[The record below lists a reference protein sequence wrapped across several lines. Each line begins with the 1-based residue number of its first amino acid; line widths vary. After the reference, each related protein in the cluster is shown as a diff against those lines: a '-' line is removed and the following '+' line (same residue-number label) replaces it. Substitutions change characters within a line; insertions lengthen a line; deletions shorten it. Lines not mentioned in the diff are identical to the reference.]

1 MSLSPTASDS
11 VPAAAQP
18 RFGQWKLPAFWH
30 PFRMIKRLMP
40 RRLFGRSL
48 IIIVAPMI
56 ILQGVV
62 TAVFFDR
69 HYRIVTA
76 IMTRGVANDVG
87 YMVMLE
93 NRLPQG
99 PERDR
104 ERIVAAR
111 TFGYPAEFLPGQRLT
126 KVVSNPATVLDR
138 QLAYI
143 FSSEMPASATFDAQS
158 LRDYVELRVQLKDG
172 VLRLLVPRERVT
184 ASNADIFV
192 LWMIGSSLV
201 LITIATLFLRNQVKP
216 IERLAH
222 AAESFGK
229 GQSFT
234 GFKPHGALEI
244 RRAATAFMEMRERI
258 ERFVQQRTEM
268 LAGISHDIK
277 TPLTRMR
284 LQLAMMRRDADVI
297 AMEGDIGEME
307 RMLNEYL
314 DFARGSGGET
324 ASETDLAVLA
334 AEAVADSG
342 RAADARHRILLT
354 NLEPVTLSVRR
365 NALRRCLT
373 NLLDNALKYG
383 KIVHVKLRRRGN
395 RIELAV
401 EDDGPGIEEARR
413 EEAFRPFHRLDEGR
427 NLQTGGV
434 GLGLAVARDIARSHG
449 GDVRLERSSLGGL
462 RAVISLPV

>member
-1 MSLSPTASDS
+1 MSLSQTASAS
-11 VPAAAQP
+11 ATRAGL
-18 RFGQWKLPAFWH
+18 RFSGRPIRVLLH
-30 PFRMIKRLMP
+30 PFRIVKHIMP

-48 IIIVAPMI
+48 IIIVTPII

-76 IMTRGVANDVG
+76 TMTRGVANDLG

-93 NRLPQG
+93 NRLPPG
-99 PERDR
+99 PQRDGERQ
-104 ERIVAAR
+104 VAALR
-111 TFGYPAEFLPGQRLT
+111 FGYPAEFMPGAHLT
-126 KVVSNPATVLDR
+126 RVVSTPATVLDR

-143 FSSEMPASATFDAQS
+143 LSSEFPAPATFDTES
-158 LRDYVELRVQLKDG
+158 FRNYVDVRVQLKDG

-184 ASNADIFV
+184 ASNADIFI
-192 LWMIGSSLV
+192 LWMIGSSMV
-201 LITIATLFLRNQVKP
+201 LIAIAGLFLRNQVKP
-216 IERLAH
+216 IERLAQ
-222 AAESFGK
+222 AAETFGK
-229 GQSFT
+229 GQTFT
-234 GFKPHGALEI
+234 GFKPHGAQEI
-244 RRAATAFMEMRERI
+244 RRAAVAFMEMRERI

-284 LQLAMMRRDADVI
+284 LQLAMMKRDADVI

-314 DFARGSGGET
+314 DFARGGAGEN
-324 ASETDLAVLA
+324 AADTDLAVLA
-334 AEAVADSG
+334 AEAVADAG
-342 RAADARHRILLT
+342 RTANAKRRIVCSTPDALHLT
-354 NLEPVTLSVRR
+354 VKR
-365 NALRRCLT
+365 NALKRCLG
-373 NLLDNALKYG
+373 NLLENGVKYG
-383 KIVHVKLRRRGN
+383 NVVQLRLYRRGN
-395 RIELAV
+395 RIEFAV
-401 EDDGPGIEEARR
+401 EDDGPGIAAERR

-434 GLGLAVARDIARSHG
+434 GLGLAVARDIARAHG
-449 GDVRLERSSLGGL
+449 GDIWLDDSPFGGL